1 MKLSRLLIYFLVL
14 GLFACT
20 GQPKKEYTYK
30 HLLVNGLTDNV
41 HLVHAGDIS
50 GNNKDELILAAD
62 SSVYIYEV
70 TKDTTHLIYSNT
82 FEQQVLQ
89 MVTGDVDNDKK
100 NELVIACGYRGYKD
114 SGVEILLIENVRNEW
129 RLTSIFTR
137 ESPRPQPLYLDIAD
151 IDNDGKNEIIASY
164 YESKYMVE
172 TVTITDSP
180 DGWHSDVILLERMAT
195 ARDIGILSGKDK
207 NSMVVGRVYGDK
219 LGDDGDAYI
228 IEGKQKIKLPVY
240 RGVRSAIKI
249 GDVDNDGV
257 NEIYVGDGWHSNYGK
272 MARARL
278 GMIKFDG
285 NNYYYDLIEDI
296 KGEVE
301 VSQIEISDINGNGR
315 NELVVRGSESFRIY
329 KFVDN
334 QWKVFTDT
342 SIINNQF
349 TIGDITGDKRPEVII
364 SGIRYRNDKGMQV
377 ISFDNPVF
385 NDKLGKEVLTET
397 TDPDSLIGDPAPELR
412 MDRWLNSDALLIKQL
427 QGKVIVLDY
436 WATWCAPCIKT
447 FPELRALYEKYQDNG
462 LVIIGITR
470 VDNTQNEK
478 TIEDFVVKEDFPY
491 PVGISE
497 ESFNYLSYGVG
508 GIPHVVMID
517 KNGIVREYLVGV
529 QEEGTLEKEIIK
541 LLNE

>member
-1 MKLSRLLIYFLVL
+1 MKLSRLLICLL
-14 GLFACT
+14 LLALIACT
-20 GQPKKEYTYK
+20 EQSSKNYTFK
-30 HLLVNGLTDNV
+30 FIQVDGITDSV
-41 HLVHAGDIS
+41 HLVNAGDIS
-50 GNNKDELILAAD
+50 GSKKDELIVAAD
-62 SSVYIYEV
+62 STVYIYELS
-70 TKDTTHLIYSNT
+70 KDTAHLIYSNS

-89 MVTGDVDNDKK
+89 MATGDVNNDKR
-100 NELVIACGYRGYKD
+100 NALVIACGYRGYKD
-114 SGVEILLIENVRNEW
+114 SEVEILLLENVQNEW
-129 RLTSIFTR
+129 RLSSLYTR
-137 ESPRPQPLYLDIAD
+137 ESPRPQPLFLDIAD
-151 IDNDGKNEIIASY
+151 LDNDGKNEILASY

-172 TVTITDSP
+172 TVSIKNSTE
-180 DGWHSDVILLERMAT
+180 GWQSDVISLERMAT
-195 ARDIGILSGKDK
+195 ARDIGRLTGKDK
-207 NSMVVGRVYGDK
+207 NSVVVGRVYGDR

-249 GDVDNDGV
+249 GDADNDGV

-285 NNYYYDLIEDI
+285 DKYYYDLIEDI
-296 KGEVE
+296 KGEVD
-301 VSQIEISDINGNGR
+301 VSQIEISDVNDDGR
-315 NELVVRGSESFRIY
+315 NELIVIGSESFRIY
-329 KFVDN
+329 KYVDD

-349 TIGDITGDKRPEVII
+349 TIGDIIGDKRPEVII
-364 SGIRYRNDKGMQV
+364 SGIKYRNDEGMQIV
-377 ISFDNPVF
+377 SFDNPVF

-412 MDRWLNSDALLIKQL
+412 MDRWLDGDAILINEL
-427 QGKVIVLDY
+427 RGKVIILDY

-447 FPELRALYEKYQDNG
+447 FPELRGLYEKYRDNG

-478 TIEDFVVKEDFPY
+478 TIEDFVAKENFPY
-491 PVGISE
+491 PIGISE

-508 GIPHVVMID
+508 GIPHVVLID
-517 KNGIVREYLVGV
+517 RNGIVREYLVGV
-529 QEEGTLEKEIIK
+529 QEEGKLEKEIIK
-541 LLNE
+541 LLKE

>member
-1 MKLSRLLIYFLVL
+1 MKFSRLLIYLI
-14 GLFACT
+14 LFAPLACT
-20 GQPKKEYTYK
+20 EQFTKDYTFK
-30 HLLVNGLTDNV
+30 FIQAGGITDNV
-41 HLVHAGDIS
+41 HLVYAGDIS
-50 GNNKDELILAAD
+50 GSKKDELIVAAD

-70 TKDTTHLIYSNT
+70 SKDTAHLIYSNT

-89 MVTGDVDNDKK
+89 MVTGDLNNDKR

-114 SGVEILLIENVRNEW
+114 SEVEILLIENVRNEW
-129 RLTSIFTR
+129 RLSSLYTR

-151 IDNDGKNEIIASY
+151 QDNDGKNEIIASY
-164 YESKYMVE
+164 FESKYMVE
-172 TVTITDSP
+172 TVTIKYSP
-180 DGWHSDVILLERMAT
+180 DGWYSDVISHERMAT
-195 ARDIGILSGKDK
+195 ARDIGTLSGKDK

-228 IEGKQKIKLPVY
+228 IEGKQQIKLPVY

-249 GDVDNDGV
+249 GDADNDGV

-285 NNYYYDLIEDI
+285 DNYYYNLIEDI

-301 VSQIEISDINGNGR
+301 VSQIEISDITGNNR
-315 NELVVRGSESFRIY
+315 NELIIRGSESFRIY
-329 KFVDN
+329 KFVDD

-364 SGIRYRNDKGMQV
+364 SGIKYRNDKGIQ
-377 ISFDNPVF
+377 IIRFDNPVF

-397 TDPDSLIGDPAPELR
+397 TNPDSLIGDPAPELR
-412 MDRWLNSDALLIKQL
+412 MDKWFNSDALLINELK
-427 QGKVIVLDY
+427 GKIIVLDY

-447 FPELRALYEKYQDNG
+447 FPELRALYEKYQDKG

-478 TIEDFVVKEDFPY
+478 TIEDFVAKEDFPY
-491 PVGISE
+491 TIGISE
-497 ESFNYLSYGVG
+497 DLMSF
-508 GIPHVVMID
+508 
-517 KNGIVREYLVGV
+517 
-529 QEEGTLEKEIIK
+529 
-541 LLNE
+541 